1 MATVSVSLT
10 PYLNLSGNSGV
21 AAFALLRDSVV
32 VQFGNG
38 DIYLYGPQHPGE
50 RHVEHMK
57 ELAVSGHGLSTYIS
71 RVVRDDYEA
80 KSITAPEAPDPYRR
94 H

>member
-10 PYLNLSGNSGV
+10 PYLNLSGDSGV

-38 DIYLYGPQHPGE
+38 DIYLYGPQHPGAE
-50 RHVEHMK
+50 HVEHMK
-57 ELAVSGHGLSTYIS
+57 ALAVAGHGLSTYIS
-71 RVVRDDYEA
+71 RVVRNDYEA
-80 KSITAPEAPDPYRR
+80 RSAAASEMPGAHRR

>member
-10 PYLNLSGNSGV
+10 PYLNLSGSSGV
-21 AAFALLRDSVV
+21 SAFALLRDSVV
-32 VQFGNG
+32 VQFGSG
-38 DIYLYGPQHPGE
+38 DIYLYGPQHPGAD
-50 RHVEHMK
+50 HVEHMK
-57 ELAVSGHGLSTYIS
+57 QLAVSGRGLSTYIS

-80 KSITAPEAPDPYRR
+80 RSLVAPEMPGQHRR

>member
-1 MATVSVSLT
+1 MATVSVSLM
-10 PYLNLSGNSGV
+10 PYLNLSGKSGV
-21 AAFALLRDSVV
+21 AGFALLRDSVV

-38 DIYLYGPQHPGE
+38 DIVLYGPQHPGAE
-50 RHVEHMK
+50 HVEHMK
-57 ELAVSGHGLSTYIS
+57 ELAIAGHGLSSYIR

-80 KSITAPEAPDPYRR
+80 KSADTGR

>member
-1 MATVSVSLT
+1 MPTVSVSLT

-38 DIYLYGPQHPGE
+38 DIYLYGPQHPGAE
-50 RHVEHMK
+50 HVEHMK
-57 ELAVSGHGLSTYIS
+57 ELAVAGRGLSTYIS

-80 KSITAPEAPDPYRR
+80 RSASPPEPDDARYR

>member
-1 MATVSVSLT
+1 MPTVSVSLT

-38 DIYLYGPQHPGE
+38 DIYLYGPQHPGP
-50 RHVEHMK
+50 RHVERMK
-57 ELAVSGHGLSTYIS
+57 HLAIVGRGLSTYIS

-80 KSITAPEAPDPYRR
+80 RSVTDLSGPPR

>member
-10 PYLNLSGNSGV
+10 PYLNLSGDSGV

-38 DIYLYGPQHPGE
+38 DIYLYGPQHPGAD
-50 RHVEHMK
+50 HVEHMK
-57 ELAVSGHGLSTYIS
+57 TLAVAGHGLSTYIS
-71 RVVRDDYEA
+71 RVVRNDYEA
-80 KSITAPEAPDPYRR
+80 RSAAAPETPDVHRR

>member
-10 PYLNLSGNSGV
+10 PYLNLSGTSRV
-21 AAFALLRDSVV
+21 VAFALLRDSVV

-38 DIYLYGPQHPGE
+38 DIYLYGPQHPGA
-50 RHVEHMK
+50 RHVERMK
-57 ELAVSGHGLSTYIS
+57 QLAVSGRGLSSYIS
-71 RVVRDDYEA
+71 RVVRDDSEA
-80 KSITAPEAPDPYRR
+80 RSVDAAGR

>member
-1 MATVSVSLT
+1 MATVSVSLA

-38 DIYLYGPQHPGE
+38 DIYLYGPQHPGAE
-50 RHVEHMK
+50 HVERMK
-57 ELAVSGHGLSTYIS
+57 QLAIRGEGLSSYIR
-71 RVVRDDYEA
+71 RVVHNDYEA
-80 KSITAPEAPDPYRR
+80 RSMAASETPGSHHR